1 MQGKIINSS
10 WLKPDRTRVSV
21 YSWTPFGRKASRS
34 ESGPPLSFP
43 APAGSS
49 ECNRPRFCPSAG
61 HTFATATDYFWL
73 APSGEL
79 VDDLTSQMQAN
90 SIVYQ
95 TITAN
100 SFKFDCIFRLNF
112 ETKWRHFLHLG
123 TSGSQVTCLTCWYSS
138 ILPWTCRLKSA
149 LSAINGSVLS
159 FLTENDGQVFG
170 RFVRGWREAK
180 QWNNCGNI
188 TGCTRVLYFLF
199 E

>member
-10 WLKPDRTRVSV
+10 WLKPDRSRVSV

-112 ETKWRHFLHLG
+112 ETKWRHFY
-123 TSGSQVTCLTCWYSS
+123 TQTRQVHKSRVWHVDTCPFC
-138 ILPWTCRLKSA
+138 P
-149 LSAINGSVLS
+149 
-159 FLTENDGQVFG
+159 E
-170 RFVRGWREAK
+170 
-180 QWNNCGNI
+180 
-188 TGCTRVLYFLF
+188 RVV
-199 E
+199 